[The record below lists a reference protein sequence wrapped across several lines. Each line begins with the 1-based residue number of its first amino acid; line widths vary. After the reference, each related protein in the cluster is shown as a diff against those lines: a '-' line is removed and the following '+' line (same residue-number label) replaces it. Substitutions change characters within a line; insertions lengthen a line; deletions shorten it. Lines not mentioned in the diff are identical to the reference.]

1 MRKSQVLTVM
11 MSAMVL
17 TGSIPAQGVFAN
29 ESARQAA
36 VKSVAKASQAVT
48 QSDALEDKDGLT
60 LTEGAKLIDDDNSG
74 KMLEITAGWNNQNKG
89 HAEFKDPETLFKNS
103 QFTLLS
109 DIKVSEFGGD
119 TKDKIAA
126 FIIGTESKNIRV
138 LPQSGKLGYGACEGG
153 TSEHTA
159 DLNKK
164 AETGKWCSVA
174 LVYSENETSGLV
186 TVYMNGEKVSDQTE
200 IGFKLS
206 EMDGIT
212 GKIARSYNTNFLL
225 NGVYDHIAV
234 KNSAMSEENAKKET
248 ADRVSEK
255 IEQSDVQEA
264 AIPDKDDIR
273 GNVTLK
279 KETSNGTKISWK
291 SSDESVISTKETANE
306 NYDAVPA
313 GVVNRPSDADKKVTL
328 TATFTRDGKS
338 TDKTYELTVKKA
350 AKKLTEADMKGYF
363 FTYFAGEGYGDGEQ
377 IYFASSRDG
386 LNWNDLN
393 ENKPVLTSNLGDK
406 GVRDPYIIRSHEGD
420 KFYMIAT
427 DLKIN
432 GKSGDKWGDAQTK
445 GSKCLM
451 VWESKD
457 LVNWSEQRMVKVN
470 SDKAGCTWAPEATY
484 DEKTGEY
491 IVYWAS
497 KTSDDNYGKQKLYY
511 SKTRDFYTFTE
522 PKVFIEKNQSSIDT
536 TISYNEADG
545 YYYRYTKNEGSS
557 NNELN
562 AKTKTIFIERSKTLL
577 NGDWEHI
584 SSDSLNANQWVEGPT
599 MFKFIGQNK
608 WCLLLDNFGG
618 GGYYP
623 VVTENL
629 SDGVFTKPESA
640 YKMPSRARHGTPI
653 QVTNEEYNAVMKK
666 WGDVAEEK
674 VEESKQAPIAE
685 YNFEDGEKDIE
696 LKANAQIEKDSDSK
710 SNVLK
715 LDGTDGTFA
724 QLPSSLFEGRN
735 KMTISMDVKPEMDS
749 GAYFTFGL
757 GKSDK
762 KYMFLKLA
770 GKQVKSVI
778 TSNSWNGENGVD
790 QNLEESTKGKWQNVK
805 VVFDGPKMQLYVN
818 NVLTGTNENTKM
830 SISEL
835 GKNLSAYLG
844 KSFYSGDKYFNG
856 SFDNIKVYN
865 RAFSQKDV
873 ENESQLATLKEM
885 TSGVKKLNGMKYTEE
900 SFAALK
906 TAAQKL
912 ESLTYPTEAEQKAA
926 EEAFYDALAG
936 LEVKGDTSHTN
947 GLKIVIQAAEKI
959 KQQGYTKASFDQLQ
973 KALKEAGEA
982 AKNPSLTKSQAA
994 VHIGAIQKAMD
1005 GLKAVQVSRVAGLK
1019 SSSNKTSSLKLS
1031 WKKASGVSSYELYRY
1046 NSSKKKYDKIKTLSS
1061 SASSYTDKKLKSGT
1075 AYTYQIRVKK
1085 IDGGISYYGAYTKLK
1100 TATAPGKV
1108 SGLKAK
1114 KASKTKI
1121 KLSWKKVKG
1130 ASGYAVYMK
1139 TGKGKYK
1146 RVKTITK
1153 GSTVKYTKMKLKKG
1167 KKYTFRIRA
1176 YKKADK
1182 NIYGSYSASKSYK
1195 LK

>member
-1 MRKSQVLTVM
+1 MKKSQVLAVM
-11 MSAMVL
+11 MSAMVF

-36 VKSVAKASQAVT
+36 VKSVAKASQTVT

-74 KMLEITAGWNNQNKG
+74 KMLEITAGYNNQNKG
-89 HAEFKDPETLFKNS
+89 HAEFGD
-103 QFTLLS
+103 
-109 DIKVSEFGGD
+109 D

-126 FIIGTESKNIRV
+126 FVIGTDSRNIRI

-159 DLNKK
+159 DLNNK
-164 AETGKWCSVA
+164 AET
-174 LVYSENETSGLV
+174 
-186 TVYMNGEKVSDQTE
+186 
-200 IGFKLS
+200 
-206 EMDGIT
+206 DGIT

-234 KNSAMSEENAKKET
+234 KNSAMSEEDAKKET

-328 TATFTRDGKS
+328 TATFTRDGES

-393 ENKPVLTSNLGDK
+393 ENKPVLTSNLGEK

-432 GKSGDKWGDAQTK
+432 GGNGWGAAQTN
-445 GSKCLM
+445 GSKSLM
-451 VWESKD
+451 IWESKD

-536 TISYNEADG
+536 TITYNEADG

-623 VVTENL
+623 VVTEDL
-629 SDGVFTKPESA
+629 SSGVFTKPESA

-653 QVTNEEYNAVMKK
+653 QITNEEYNAVMKK

-696 LKANAQIEKDSDSK
+696 LKANAKIEKDSDSK

-805 VVFDGPKMQLYVN
+805 VVFDGPKMQIYVN

-835 GKNLSAYLG
+835 GKNLSAY
-844 KSFYSGDKYFNG
+844 
-856 SFDNIKVYN
+856 
-865 RAFSQKDV
+865 
-873 ENESQLATLKEM
+873 
-885 TSGVKKLNGMKYTEE
+885 
-900 SFAALK
+900 
-906 TAAQKL
+906 
-912 ESLTYPTEAEQKAA
+912 
-926 EEAFYDALAG
+926 
-936 LEVKGDTSHTN
+936 
-947 GLKIVIQAAEKI
+947 
-959 KQQGYTKASFDQLQ
+959 
-973 KALKEAGEA
+973 
-982 AKNPSLTKSQAA
+982 
-994 VHIGAIQKAMD
+994 
-1005 GLKAVQVSRVAGLK
+1005 
-1019 SSSNKTSSLKLS
+1019 
-1031 WKKASGVSSYELYRY
+1031 
-1046 NSSKKKYDKIKTLSS
+1046 
-1061 SASSYTDKKLKSGT
+1061 
-1075 AYTYQIRVKK
+1075 
-1085 IDGGISYYGAYTKLK
+1085 
-1100 TATAPGKV
+1100 
-1108 SGLKAK
+1108 
-1114 KASKTKI
+1114 
-1121 KLSWKKVKG
+1121 
-1130 ASGYAVYMK
+1130 
-1139 TGKGKYK
+1139 
-1146 RVKTITK
+1146 
-1153 GSTVKYTKMKLKKG
+1153 
-1167 KKYTFRIRA
+1167 
-1176 YKKADK
+1176 
-1182 NIYGSYSASKSYK
+1182 
-1195 LK
+1195 

>member
-1 MRKSQVLTVM
+1 MKKSQVLAVM
-11 MSAMVL
+11 MSAMVF

-36 VKSVAKASQAVT
+36 VKSVAKASQTVT

-74 KMLEITAGWNNQNKG
+74 KMLEITAGYNNQNKG
-89 HAEFKDPETLFKNS
+89 HAEFGD
-103 QFTLLS
+103 
-109 DIKVSEFGGD
+109 D

-126 FIIGTESKNIRV
+126 FVIGTDSRNIRI

-159 DLNKK
+159 DLNNK
-164 AETGKWCSVA
+164 AET
-174 LVYSENETSGLV
+174 
-186 TVYMNGEKVSDQTE
+186 
-200 IGFKLS
+200 
-206 EMDGIT
+206 DGIT

-234 KNSAMSEENAKKET
+234 KNSAMSEEDAKKET

-328 TATFTRDGKS
+328 TATFTRDGES

-393 ENKPVLTSNLGDK
+393 ENKPVLTSNLGEK

-432 GKSGDKWGDAQTK
+432 GGNGWGAAQTN
-445 GSKCLM
+445 GSKSLM
-451 VWESKD
+451 IWESKD

-536 TISYNEADG
+536 TITYNEADG

-623 VVTENL
+623 VVTEDL
-629 SDGVFTKPESA
+629 SSGVFTKPESA

-653 QVTNEEYNAVMKK
+653 QITNEEYNAVMKK

-696 LKANAQIEKDSDSK
+696 LKANAKIEKDSDSK

-762 KYMFLKLA
+762 KYMLLKLA

-790 QNLEESTKGKWQNVK
+790 QNLEESTKGKWHNVK
-805 VVFDGPKMQLYVN
+805 VVFDGPKMQIYVN

-885 TSGVKKLNGMKYTEE
+885 ISGVKKLNGTKYTEE

-973 KALKEAGEA
+973 KVLKAAGEA

-1075 AYTYQIRVKK
+1075 TYTYQIRVKK
-1085 IDGGISYYGAYTKLK
+1085 IDGGISYYGVYTKLK

-1121 KLSWKKVKG
+1121 RLSWKKVKG
-1130 ASGYAVYMK
+1130 ASGYAIYMK
-1139 TGKGKYK
+1139 TGNGKYK

-1153 GSTVKYTKMKLKKG
+1153 GSTAKYTKTKLKKG
-1167 KKYTFRIRA
+1167 RKYTFKIRA

-1182 NIYGSYSASKSYK
+1182 NIYGSYSSSKTLK

>member
-1 MRKSQVLTVM
+1 MKKSQVLAVM
-11 MSAMVL
+11 MSAMVF

-36 VKSVAKASQAVT
+36 VKSVAKASQTVT

-74 KMLEITAGWNNQNKG
+74 KMLEITAGYNNQNKG
-89 HAEFKDPETLFKNS
+89 HAEFGD
-103 QFTLLS
+103 
-109 DIKVSEFGGD
+109 D

-126 FIIGTESKNIRV
+126 FVIGTDSRNIRI

-159 DLNKK
+159 DLNNK
-164 AETGKWCSVA
+164 AET
-174 LVYSENETSGLV
+174 
-186 TVYMNGEKVSDQTE
+186 
-200 IGFKLS
+200 
-206 EMDGIT
+206 DGIT

-234 KNSAMSEENAKKET
+234 KNSAMSEEDAKKET

-328 TATFTRDGKS
+328 TATFTRDGES

-393 ENKPVLTSNLGDK
+393 ENKPVLTSNLGEK

-432 GKSGDKWGDAQTK
+432 GGNGWGAAQTN
-445 GSKCLM
+445 GSKSLM
-451 VWESKD
+451 IWESKD

-536 TISYNEADG
+536 TITYNEADG

-623 VVTENL
+623 VVTEDL
-629 SDGVFTKPESA
+629 SSGVFTKPESA

-653 QVTNEEYNAVMKK
+653 QITNEEYNAVMKK

-696 LKANAQIEKDSDSK
+696 LKANAKIEKDSDSK

-762 KYMFLKLA
+762 KYMLLKLA

-805 VVFDGPKMQLYVN
+805 VVFDGPKMQIYVN

-885 TSGVKKLNGMKYTEE
+885 ISGVKKLNGTKYTEE

-973 KALKEAGEA
+973 KVLKAAGEA

-1075 AYTYQIRVKK
+1075 TYTYQIRVKK
-1085 IDGGISYYGAYTKLK
+1085 IDGGISYYGVYTKLK

-1121 KLSWKKVKG
+1121 RLSWKKVKG
-1130 ASGYAVYMK
+1130 ASGYAIYMK
-1139 TGKGKYK
+1139 TGNGKYK

-1153 GSTVKYTKMKLKKG
+1153 GSTAKYTKTKLKKG
-1167 KKYTFRIRA
+1167 RKYTFKIRA

-1182 NIYGSYSASKSYK
+1182 NIYGSYSSSKTLK

>member
-1 MRKSQVLTVM
+1 M
-11 MSAMVL
+11 MSAMVF

-36 VKSVAKASQAVT
+36 VKSVAKASQTVT

-74 KMLEITAGWNNQNKG
+74 KMLEITAGYNNQNKG
-89 HAEFKDPETLFKNS
+89 HAEFGD
-103 QFTLLS
+103 
-109 DIKVSEFGGD
+109 D

-126 FIIGTESKNIRV
+126 FVIGTDSRNIRI

-159 DLNKK
+159 DLNNK
-164 AETGKWCSVA
+164 AET
-174 LVYSENETSGLV
+174 
-186 TVYMNGEKVSDQTE
+186 
-200 IGFKLS
+200 
-206 EMDGIT
+206 DGIT

-234 KNSAMSEENAKKET
+234 KNSAMSEEDAKKET

-328 TATFTRDGKS
+328 TATFTRDGES

-393 ENKPVLTSNLGDK
+393 ENKPVLTSNLGEK

-432 GKSGDKWGDAQTK
+432 GGNGWGAAQTN
-445 GSKCLM
+445 GSKSLM
-451 VWESKD
+451 IWESKD

-491 IVYWAS
+491 TVYWAS

-536 TISYNEADG
+536 TITYNEADG

-623 VVTENL
+623 VVTEDL
-629 SDGVFTKPESA
+629 SSGVFTKPESA

-653 QVTNEEYNAVMKK
+653 QITNEEYNAVMKK

-696 LKANAQIEKDSDSK
+696 LKANAKIEKDSDSK

-805 VVFDGPKMQLYVN
+805 VVFDGPKMQIYVN

-885 TSGVKKLNGMKYTEE
+885 ISGVKKLNGTKYTEE

-973 KALKEAGEA
+973 KVLKAAGEA

-1075 AYTYQIRVKK
+1075 TYTYQIRVKK
-1085 IDGGISYYGAYTKLK
+1085 IDGGISYYGVYTKLK

-1121 KLSWKKVKG
+1121 RLSWKKVKG
-1130 ASGYAVYMK
+1130 ASGYAIYMK
-1139 TGKGKYK
+1139 TGNGKYK

-1153 GSTVKYTKMKLKKG
+1153 GSTAKYTKTKLKKG
-1167 KKYTFRIRA
+1167 RKYTFKIRA

-1182 NIYGSYSASKSYK
+1182 NIYGSYSSSKTLK

>member
-1 MRKSQVLTVM
+1 MKKSSVLAVM
-11 MSAMVL
+11 MSAMVF

-36 VKSVAKASQAVT
+36 VKSVAKASQTVT

-74 KMLEITAGWNNQNKG
+74 KMLEITAGYNNQNKG
-89 HAEFKDPETLFKNS
+89 HAEFGD
-103 QFTLLS
+103 
-109 DIKVSEFGGD
+109 D

-126 FIIGTESKNIRV
+126 FVIGTDSRNIRI

-159 DLNKK
+159 DLNNK
-164 AETGKWCSVA
+164 AET
-174 LVYSENETSGLV
+174 
-186 TVYMNGEKVSDQTE
+186 
-200 IGFKLS
+200 
-206 EMDGIT
+206 DGIT

-234 KNSAMSEENAKKET
+234 KNSAMSEEDAKKET

-328 TATFTRDGKS
+328 TATFTRDGES

-393 ENKPVLTSNLGDK
+393 ENKPVLTSNLGEK

-432 GKSGDKWGDAQTK
+432 GGNGWGAAQTN
-445 GSKCLM
+445 GSKSLM
-451 VWESKD
+451 IWESKD

-536 TISYNEADG
+536 TITYNEADG

-629 SDGVFTKPESA
+629 SSGVFTKPESA
-640 YKMPSRARHGTPI
+640 YKMPARARHGTPI

-666 WGDVAEEK
+666 WGYVAEEK

-696 LKANAQIEKDSDSK
+696 LKANAKIEKDSDSK

-762 KYMFLKLA
+762 KYMLLKLA

-805 VVFDGPKMQLYVN
+805 VVFDGPKMQVYVN

-885 TSGVKKLNGMKYTEE
+885 TNGVKKLNETKYTEE

-973 KALKEAGEA
+973 KVLKAAGEA

-1075 AYTYQIRVKK
+1075 TYTYQIRVKK
-1085 IDGGISYYGAYTKLK
+1085 IDGGISYYGVYTKLK

-1121 KLSWKKVKG
+1121 RLSWKKVKG
-1130 ASGYAVYMK
+1130 ASGYAIYMK
-1139 TGKGKYK
+1139 TGNGKYK

-1153 GSTVKYTKMKLKKG
+1153 GSTAKYTKTKLKKG
-1167 KKYTFRIRA
+1167 RKYTFKIRA

-1182 NIYGSYSASKSYK
+1182 NIYGSYSSSKTLK

>member
-1 MRKSQVLTVM
+1 MKKSQVLAVM
-11 MSAMVL
+11 MFAMVF

-36 VKSVAKASQAVT
+36 VKSVAKASQTVT

-74 KMLEITAGWNNQNKG
+74 KMLEITAGYNNQNKG
-89 HAEFKDPETLFKNS
+89 HAEFGD
-103 QFTLLS
+103 
-109 DIKVSEFGGD
+109 D

-126 FIIGTESKNIRV
+126 FVIGTDSRNIRI

-159 DLNKK
+159 DLNNK
-164 AETGKWCSVA
+164 AET
-174 LVYSENETSGLV
+174 
-186 TVYMNGEKVSDQTE
+186 
-200 IGFKLS
+200 
-206 EMDGIT
+206 DGIT

-234 KNSAMSEENAKKET
+234 KNSAMSEEDAKKET

-328 TATFTRDGKS
+328 TATFTRDGES

-393 ENKPVLTSNLGDK
+393 ENKPVLTSNLGEK

-432 GKSGDKWGDAQTK
+432 GGNGWGAAQTN
-445 GSKCLM
+445 GSKSLM
-451 VWESKD
+451 IWESKD

-536 TISYNEADG
+536 TITYNEADG

-623 VVTENL
+623 VVTEDL
-629 SDGVFTKPESA
+629 SSGVFTKPESA

-653 QVTNEEYNAVMKK
+653 QITNEEYNAVMKK

-696 LKANAQIEKDSDSK
+696 LKANAKIEKDSDSK

-762 KYMFLKLA
+762 KYMLLKLA

-805 VVFDGPKMQLYVN
+805 VVFDGPKMQIYVN

-885 TSGVKKLNGMKYTEE
+885 ISGVKKLNGTKYTEE

-973 KALKEAGEA
+973 KVLKAAGEA

-1019 SSSNKTSSLKLS
+1019 SSSNKTSSLKLN
-1031 WKKASGVSSYELYRY
+1031 WNKASGISSYELYRY

-1075 AYTYQIRVKK
+1075 TYTYQIRVKK
-1085 IDGGISYYGAYTKLK
+1085 IDGGISYYGVYTKLK

-1121 KLSWKKVKG
+1121 RLSWKKVKG
-1130 ASGYAVYMK
+1130 ASGYAIYMK
-1139 TGKGKYK
+1139 TGNGKYK

-1153 GSTVKYTKMKLKKG
+1153 GSTAKYTKTKLKKG
-1167 KKYTFRIRA
+1167 RKYTFKIRA

-1182 NIYGSYSASKSYK
+1182 NIYGSYSSSKTLK

>member
-1 MRKSQVLTVM
+1 MKKSQVLAVM
-11 MSAMVL
+11 MSAMVF

-36 VKSVAKASQAVT
+36 VKSVAKASQTVT

-74 KMLEITAGWNNQNKG
+74 KMLEITAGYNNQNKG
-89 HAEFKDPETLFKNS
+89 HAE
-103 QFTLLS
+103 
-109 DIKVSEFGGD
+109 
-119 TKDKIAA
+119 
-126 FIIGTESKNIRV
+126 
-138 LPQSGKLGYGACEGG
+138 
-153 TSEHTA
+153 
-159 DLNKK
+159 
-164 AETGKWCSVA
+164 
-174 LVYSENETSGLV
+174 
-186 TVYMNGEKVSDQTE
+186 
-200 IGFKLS
+200 
-206 EMDGIT
+206 
-212 GKIARSYNTNFLL
+212 L

-234 KNSAMSEENAKKET
+234 KNSAMSEEDAKKET

-328 TATFTRDGKS
+328 TATFTRDGES

-393 ENKPVLTSNLGDK
+393 ENKPVLTSNLGEK

-432 GKSGDKWGDAQTK
+432 GGNGWGAAQTN
-445 GSKCLM
+445 GSKSLM
-451 VWESKD
+451 IWESKD

-536 TISYNEADG
+536 TITYNEADG

-623 VVTENL
+623 VVTEDL
-629 SDGVFTKPESA
+629 SSGVFTKPESA

-653 QVTNEEYNAVMKK
+653 QITNEEYNAVMKK

-696 LKANAQIEKDSDSK
+696 LKANAKIEKDSDSK

-762 KYMFLKLA
+762 KYMLLKLA

-805 VVFDGPKMQLYVN
+805 VVFDGPKMQIYVN

-885 TSGVKKLNGMKYTEE
+885 ISGVKKLNGTKYTEE

-973 KALKEAGEA
+973 KVLKAAGEA

-1075 AYTYQIRVKK
+1075 TYTYQIRVKK
-1085 IDGGISYYGAYTKLK
+1085 IDGGISYYGVYTKLK

-1121 KLSWKKVKG
+1121 RLSWKKVKG
-1130 ASGYAVYMK
+1130 ASGYAIYMK
-1139 TGKGKYK
+1139 TGNGKYK

-1153 GSTVKYTKMKLKKG
+1153 GSTAKYTKTKLKKG
-1167 KKYTFRIRA
+1167 RKYTFKIRA

-1182 NIYGSYSASKSYK
+1182 NIYGSYSSSKTLK

>member
-1 MRKSQVLTVM
+1 MKKSQVLAVM
-11 MSAMVL
+11 MSAMVF

-36 VKSVAKASQAVT
+36 VKSVAKASQTVT

-74 KMLEITAGWNNQNKG
+74 KMLEITAGYNNQNKG
-89 HAEFKDPETLFKNS
+89 HAEFGD
-103 QFTLLS
+103 
-109 DIKVSEFGGD
+109 D

-126 FIIGTESKNIRV
+126 FVIGTDSRNIRI

-159 DLNKK
+159 DLNNK
-164 AETGKWCSVA
+164 AET
-174 LVYSENETSGLV
+174 
-186 TVYMNGEKVSDQTE
+186 
-200 IGFKLS
+200 
-206 EMDGIT
+206 DGIT

-234 KNSAMSEENAKKET
+234 KNSAMSEEDAKKET

-328 TATFTRDGKS
+328 TATFTRDGES

-393 ENKPVLTSNLGDK
+393 ENKPVLTSNLGEK

-432 GKSGDKWGDAQTK
+432 GGNGWGAAQTN
-445 GSKCLM
+445 GSKSLM
-451 VWESKD
+451 IWESKD

-536 TISYNEADG
+536 TITYNEADG

-623 VVTENL
+623 VVTEDL
-629 SDGVFTKPESA
+629 SSGVFTKPESA

-653 QVTNEEYNAVMKK
+653 QITNEEYNAVMKK

-696 LKANAQIEKDSDSK
+696 LKANAKIEKDSDSK

-805 VVFDGPKMQLYVN
+805 VVFDGPKMQIYVN

-885 TSGVKKLNGMKYTEE
+885 ISGVKKLNGTKYTEE

-973 KALKEAGEA
+973 KVLKAAGEA

-1075 AYTYQIRVKK
+1075 TYTYQIRVKK
-1085 IDGGISYYGAYTKLK
+1085 IDGGISYYGVYTKLK

-1121 KLSWKKVKG
+1121 RLSWKKVKG
-1130 ASGYAVYMK
+1130 ASGYAIYMK
-1139 TGKGKYK
+1139 TGNGKYK

-1153 GSTVKYTKMKLKKG
+1153 GSTAKYTKTKLKKG
-1167 KKYTFRIRA
+1167 RKYTFKIRA

-1182 NIYGSYSASKSYK
+1182 NIYGSYSSSKTLK